1 MAQEEKTKKIA
12 LISSYCDTEE
22 KLKILER
29 NIDNVKNFGI
39 DVMVVSPI
47 ILPESVQ
54 QKCDYF
60 FLMKDNPVLD
70 WPQKAIYFWRIFKL
84 GDKSI
89 KTTKTV
95 PDYGWAGLYQVKK
108 LSEIALN
115 LDYDYFYHMIYD
127 LKFDDTVIEGLMSN
141 RECDVYSSKRGETI
155 WDVGLHFMIFNKENL
170 QKFISYI
177 TLQNYLDSEGG
188 DAFVWLHKLINIFPY
203 NIIKT
208 PVEDEIYYYEGE
220 DFFNYSPIKD
230 LKFFVDKNDE
240 EPTTVKLLFYD
251 INELKNIL
259 LTIGENKYRYDIIGN
274 SLFDLGFHKY
284 DTPCVLIEYNGIN
297 YDITKIIKKIK
308 HNTLKEI
315 EQ

>member
-1 MAQEEKTKKIA
+1 MKKVA
-12 LISSYCDTEE
+12 LISTYCDTQE
-22 KLKILER
+22 KLDVLEK
-29 NIDNVKNFGI
+29 NISNVRTCGL
-39 DVMVVSPI
+39 DVIVISPI
-47 ILPESVQ
+47 FLPENIQ
-54 QKCDYF
+54 KKCDYF
-60 FLMKDNPVLD
+60 FLMKDNPILD
-70 WPQKAIYFWRIFKL
+70 WPQRSMFAWRELIL
-84 GDKSI
+84 NNELI
-89 KTTKTV
+89 KIARTYA
-95 PDYGWAGLYQVKK
+95 DYGWAGLYQVKK
-108 LSEIALN
+108 LSEIALS

-127 LKFDDTVIEGLMSN
+127 LKFDENVVEGLLSE
-141 RECDVYSSKRGETI
+141 RECDIYSSKRDNII
-155 WDVGLHFMIFNKENL
+155 WEAGLHFMIFNRENL